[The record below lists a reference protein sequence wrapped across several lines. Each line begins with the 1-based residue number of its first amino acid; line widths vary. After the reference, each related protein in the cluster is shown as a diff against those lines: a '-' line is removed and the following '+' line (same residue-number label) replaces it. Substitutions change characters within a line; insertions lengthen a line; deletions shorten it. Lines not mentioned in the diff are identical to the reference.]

1 MQGEAAKGFPEAAL
15 KILAS
20 ALLVLYFLAAWG
32 SGLDRLSIASP
43 SLERLVPGPL
53 RAQADRSAAAIAL
66 ARGDSQSAL
75 RYATQA
81 VRHDPIDPLS
91 DSLLGSARQY
101 RGDASGADAAFRVA
115 ATRGWRDRL
124 TQLYW
129 YGAAIQT
136 GDAERAALR
145 ADALLRSDPY
155 FAASGALLEPL
166 EASPGGRVALA
177 RRLAENPGW
186 ATAYLSL
193 PAAAD
198 AKQVRLKSEIALLA
212 ARQRGALD
220 CATPRPLVEVLL
232 ARGMRRDAEQLWRAA
247 CGGELL
253 AGIQQGGL
261 YDGGFDRLS
270 AGAGENSPFDWRKHA
285 DGDVAIDRV
294 GAIGGGFALTLRNS
308 ASVSRLALS
317 QAVAF
322 APGQYRVRA
331 KAAGDGKAAEGSVA
345 ISLDC
350 GAQPRRPAD
359 VTGDVATTGQSL
371 TIGDCDSQALGV
383 WLRPGGGALN
393 FDDVTIEKLR

>member
-15 KILAS
+15 KLLAS
-20 ALLVLYFLAAWG
+20 ALLVLYLLAAWG
-32 SGLDRLSIASP
+32 SGLDRLSIVSP

-75 RYATQA
+75 HYATEA
-81 VRHDPIDPLS
+81 VLHDPIDPLS

-101 RGDASGADAAFRVA
+101 RGDTAGAEAAFRVA

-129 YGAAIQT
+129 YGAAIET

-155 FAASGALLEPL
+155 FAASGTILEPL
-166 EASPGGRVALA
+166 EASPAGRVALA

-186 ATAYLSL
+186 AIPYLSV
-193 PAAAD
+193 PATAD
-198 AKQVRLKSEIALLA
+198 ARQVQLKSGIALLA
-212 ARQRGALD
+212 AQQHGALD

-247 CGGELL
+247 CGGKSL
-253 AGIQQGGL
+253 AGVPQGGL
-261 YDGGFDRLS
+261 YDGAFDRLG
-270 AGAGENSPFDWRKHA
+270 AGASESSPFDWRKHA

-294 GAIGGGFALTLRNS
+294 ATGGRGFALTLRNS

-317 QAVAF
+317 QAVAL

-331 KAAGDGKAAEGSVA
+331 KATRDGKAAEGSIA

-371 TIGDCDSQALGV
+371 AIGDCDSQVLGV
-383 WLRPGGGALN
+383 WLRPGGGDLT
-393 FDDVTIEKLR
+393 FDDVTIEKVR